1 MMFQI
6 SNLSLLA
13 LVILGAL
20 EQTYSFRSASFRRI
34 SLIYAVKNSASEI
47 SPVVAGTVTSKNAD
61 APAIVTDYAQPKMGV
76 CCDEDFCFPEPPAT
90 ETGTDNF
97 RGIPPENLLNVSVLT
112 LFFFSCSILLGLTI
126 RCLLTK
132 NGLDIEWINPEDEV
146 LTVID
151 PKAAAPQISCEIDTE
166 DEDVD
171 QS

>member
-6 SNLSLLA
+6 SNISLLA

-20 EQTYSFRSASFRRI
+20 EQSYSFRSAGFRRT

-47 SPVVAGTVTSKNAD
+47 TPTVTSKNAD
-61 APAIVTDYAQPKMGV
+61 APAIVTDYAQPKMGM

-97 RGIPPENLLNVSVLT
+97 RRKPPENLLNVSVLT
-112 LFFFSCSILLGLTI
+112 SFFHSCSILLGLTI

-146 LTVID
+146 FTVID
-151 PKAAAPQISCEIDTE
+151 PNAAAPQISCEIDTE